1 MNELRFD
8 EPTHTY
14 TFGSKR
20 LPSVTEIVKFAYPDA
35 FAGIPEKS
43 KEYYFERGRQ
53 NHKLWEMIELGTAD
67 GFDFDPGVEK
77 YRPGHAKFLR
87 DTGFK
92 ALPGGIEMR
101 VKNEELGLAGTLDR
115 LGTVRDRVWLVDLK
129 TTKAVD
135 KVVALQT
142 ALYALMLPG
151 YRFAELERYGV
162 GIKNNGTYQMTQRFP
177 DTDENDARYWIAKFK
192 EANK

>member
-1 MNELRFD
+1 
-8 EPTHTY
+8 
-14 TFGSKR
+14 
-20 LPSVTEIVKFAYPDA
+20 
-35 FAGIPEKS
+35 
-43 KEYYFERGRQ
+43 
-53 NHKLWEMIELGTAD
+53 
-67 GFDFDPGVEK
+67 
-77 YRPGHAKFLR
+77 
-87 DTGFK
+87 
-92 ALPGGIEMR
+92 MR